1 MMSNRSYF
9 ENFRD
14 IPPGSWTVNGVGNT
28 TLHATGVGTVPIH
41 SYVNGKVLEGE
52 LKKVLYVPELGV
64 NLYSIGRAADM
75 GINVNFSGDIVEF
88 TKDGAEI
95 MVGQK
100 LGKSLYHLKIV
111 PKLTNHEETAN
122 AAAHG
127 EISLRLAHLR
137 LVHLND
143 QTIIRQ
149 NRIGA
154 VKGLDVSTKKCKTDC
169 VCEGCALGKMM
180 RSPFPPGRTRA
191 TEAGGIIH
199 TDVGFVSIPTTRGEI
214 CYAIFKDDYSGWTS
228 VRLMKRKSEAAAH
241 LLNFIAFVETS
252 TGNKVKIVRSDQGT
266 ELGSNYLKAR
276 LQELGIVHQTSCR
289 YTPQQNG
296 VAERMN
302 RTGMEAV
309 RSIIY
314 TRSNKITNM
323 FEQTPRSV
331 LELWGDF
338 LIAVV
343 YVLNRVISSTSTKTP
358 YELFFGTKPDLN
370 NLRVIGCRAYP
381 HTPDPIRKSLD
392 PKSKPCWFVGYGD
405 GQKGW
410 IVWNPTTREYIT
422 SPSVRFDETLLI
434 TDVPESKGSQMNVFQ
449 KNFEPFHIVSTILG
463 LVTS

>member
-1 MMSNRSYF
+1 M
-9 ENFRD
+9 
-14 IPPGSWTVNGVGNT
+14 NT
-28 TLHATGVGTVPIH
+28 
-41 SYVNGKVLEGE
+41 
-52 LKKVLYVPELGV
+52 
-64 NLYSIGRAADM
+64 
-75 GINVNFSGDIVEF
+75 
-88 TKDGAEI
+88 EI
-95 MVGQK
+95 
-100 LGKSLYHLKIV
+100 
-111 PKLTNHEETAN
+111 LTIEED
-122 AAAHG
+122 H
-127 EISLRLAHLR
+127 
-137 LVHLND
+137 
-143 QTIIRQ
+143 
-149 NRIGA
+149 
-154 VKGLDVSTKKCKTDC
+154 
-169 VCEGCALGKMM
+169 
-180 RSPFPPGRTRA
+180 RT
-191 TEAGGIIH
+191 
-199 TDVGFVSIPTTRGEI
+199 SIPTIVAAVEALAIIVETIAMATEPATR
-214 CYAIFKDDYSGWTS
+214 TS
-228 VRLMKRKSEAAAH
+228 PAVWSAGRVASLVIETTTAQTRNRLIRKRFVVPLTTRIVSLTLNRKRKSEAAGH

-252 TGNKVKIVRSDQGT
+252 TGNKVKIVRSDEGT
-266 ELGSNYLKAR
+266 ELDSNYLKAR

-323 FEQTPRSV
+323 FEQDPRSV

-343 YVLNRVISSTSTKTP
+343 YVLNRVISSTKTP
-358 YELFFGTKPDLN
+358 YELFFGTKPDLS

-410 IVWNPTTREYIT
+410 IVWNPTTREYTT

-434 TDVPESKGSQMNVFQ
+434 TDVPESKGSQMNVSQ
-449 KNFEPFHIVSTILG
+449 KNFVPFHIVSTILG